1 MFLVLKEVLFGAGG
15 VTLVSFGVLAVH
27 WNIREVVAYK
37 TGIGKKVRVVKGVAG
52 NENREIRQTNKL
64 EPVGKVQFS
73 VAGVESAEQGGTKL
87 EVAQEE
93 SYIYTQ
99 AVVGGLDE
107 AIQGM
112 LDKQDTDSSKEA
124 VVVDV
129 ATGLLEDIDV
139 DVYEGTNVL
148 VDETEL
154 NLDDSTQVLV
164 DNEQDVVEEDVVE
177 EDVVEEDVVEE
188 VEIDDI
194 SESTDVLADLDDSTQ
209 VLDNDTTDDSE
220 DYFTEVLDA
229 EPQVEDVEITQALN
243 DNGLGSEY
251 LTQVLVDDSDVVGIE
266 DDFDDTLEDVEL
278 EYVTQVLNEVD
289 NSSDDVVEV
298 LEDDAYVT
306 QVLVDDND
314 EVDYNTQVLVDEED
328 YNTQV
333 LVDNDDY
340 DTQVLVEDLEGHTQV
355 LDNEGITGDIVGAKV
370 ETMDLVK
377 VENMK
382 VIYTNYEMEDK

>member
-1 MFLVLKEVLFGAGG
+1 MLKEVLFGAGG

-37 TGIGKKVRVVKGVAG
+37 TGIGKKVRVVKGVVG

-139 DVYEGTNVL
+139 DVYEVTNVL
-148 VDETEL
+148 ADETEL

-177 EDVVEEDVVEE
+177 E

-194 SESTDVLADLDDSTQ
+194 SESTDVLDDLDDSTQ

-243 DNGLGSEY
+243 DNGLDSEY

-306 QVLVDDND
+306 QVLVDGND
-314 EVDYNTQVLVDEED
+314 EVDYNTQVLVDAED

-333 LVDNDDY
+333 LVDSGDY

-382 VIYTNYEMEDK
+382 VIYTNYEMEE

>member
-1 MFLVLKEVLFGAGG
+1 MFLLLKEVLFGAGG
-15 VTLVSFGVLAVH
+15 VSLISFGVLSVH

-37 TGIGKKVRVVKGVAG
+37 TGIGKKVRVVKGATGGESKDIPAVS
-52 NENREIRQTNKL
+52 RL
-64 EPVGKVQFS
+64 EPTGKVQFS
-73 VAGVESAEQGGTKL
+73 VAGIESAGQDGKKL

-99 AVVGGLDE
+99 AVVGGIDE

-112 LDKQDTDSSKEA
+112 LDKQDTDDSKEA

-148 VDETEL
+148 VGETEL

-164 DNEQDVVEEDVVE
+164 DNEQDVVEE
-177 EDVVEEDVVEE
+177 
-188 VEIDDI
+188 VEIDDV
-194 SESTDVLADLDDSTQ
+194 SESTDVLVELDDSTQ
-209 VLDNDTTDDSE
+209 VLDNVTTDGSE

-229 EPQVEDVEITQALN
+229 EPQITEVEVTQALGT
-243 DNGLGSEY
+243 DDDIDSEY
-251 LTQVLVDDSDVVGIE
+251 LTQVLVDGVDTLGIE

-278 EYVTQVLNEVD
+278 EYVTQVLNEVES
-289 NSSDDVVEV
+289 SSDVTEV

-306 QVLVDDND
+306 QVLVGDND
-314 EVDYNTQVLVDEED
+314 EVDYNTQVLGDEED

-333 LVDNDDY
+333 LVENDDY
-340 DTQVLVEDLEGHTQV
+340 DTQVLVEDEDIEGHTQV

-370 ETMDLVK
+370 ETTDLVK

>member
-1 MFLVLKEVLFGAGG
+1 MFCLLKEILFGAGG

-112 LDKQDTDSSKEA
+112 LDKQDLESSSSKEA
-124 VVVDV
+124 LVVDV
-129 ATGLLEDIDV
+129 DTGLLEDIDV

-148 VDETEL
+148 IDETER

-164 DNEQDVVEEDVVE
+164 ANEQEVIEDEVT
-177 EDVVEEDVVEE
+177 EDE
-188 VEIDDI
+188 VETV
-194 SESTDVLADLDDSTQ
+194 SEFTEVLVDLDDSTQ

-251 LTQVLVDDSDVVGIE
+251 LTQVLVDDSDVVSIE

-289 NSSDDVVEV
+289 NSSNDAVEV

-314 EVDYNTQVLVDEED
+314 EVDYGTQVLGDEVD

-382 VIYTNYEMEDK
+382 VIYTNYEMEG

>member
-1 MFLVLKEVLFGAGG
+1 MFLLLKEVLFGAGG

-37 TGIGKKVRVVKGVAG
+37 TGIGKKVRVVKGAAG

-112 LDKQDTDSSKEA
+112 LDKQDLESSSSKEA
-124 VVVDV
+124 LVVDV

-164 DNEQDVVEEDVVE
+164 NNEQQEVLEDKVIEDNVEMVSEFT
-177 EDVVEEDVVEE
+177 E
-188 VEIDDI
+188 VL
-194 SESTDVLADLDDSTQ
+194 VDLDDSNQ

-289 NSSDDVVEV
+289 NSSDDAVEV

-340 DTQVLVEDLEGHTQV
+340 DTQVLVEDLEDHTQV
-355 LDNEGITGDIVGAKV
+355 LDNEGITGDIIGAKV
-370 ETMDLVK
+370 ETIDLVK

>member
-1 MFLVLKEVLFGAGG
+1 MFLLLKEVLFGAGG

-52 NENREIRQTNKL
+52 TENREIRQTNKL

-112 LDKQDTDSSKEA
+112 LDKQDLESSSSKEA
-124 VVVDV
+124 LVVDV
-129 ATGLLEDIDV
+129 DTGLLEDVDV

-164 DNEQDVVEEDVVE
+164 ANEQEVLED
-177 EDVVEEDVVEE
+177 E
-188 VEIDDI
+188 VTGDEIEMV
-194 SESTDVLADLDDSTQ
+194 SEFTEVLVDLDDSTQ

-229 EPQVEDVEITQALN
+229 EPQVEDVEIMQALN
-243 DNGLGSEY
+243 DNGLDSEY
-251 LTQVLVDDSDVVGIE
+251 LTQVLVDDSDVAGIE

-289 NSSDDVVEV
+289 NSSNDAVEV

-314 EVDYNTQVLVDEED
+314 EVDYDTQVLVDEED

-340 DTQVLVEDLEGHTQV
+340 VTQVLVEDIEGHTQV

-370 ETMDLVK
+370 ETKDLVK

>member
-1 MFLVLKEVLFGAGG
+1 MFLLLKEVLFGAGG
-15 VTLVSFGVLAVH
+15 VSLISFGVLSVH

-37 TGIGKKVRVVKGVAG
+37 TGIGKKVRVVKGATG
-52 NENREIRQTNKL
+52 NENKDIPTVSRL
-64 EPVGKVQFS
+64 EPTGKVQFS
-73 VAGVESAEQGGTKL
+73 VAGIESAGQNGKKL

-99 AVVGGLDE
+99 AVVGGIDE

-112 LDKQDTDSSKEA
+112 LDKQDTDDSKEA

-164 DNEQDVVEEDVVE
+164 DNEQDVVEE
-177 EDVVEEDVVEE
+177 

-194 SESTDVLADLDDSTQ
+194 SESTDVLVDLDDSTQ

-229 EPQVEDVEITQALN
+229 EPQVTEVEVTQALGT
-243 DNGLGSEY
+243 DDDIDSEY
-251 LTQVLVDDSDVVGIE
+251 LTQVLVDGVDTLGIE
-266 DDFDDTLEDVEL
+266 DDFEDTLEDVEL

-289 NSSDDVVEV
+289 SSSDDVTEV

-306 QVLVDDND
+306 QVLVGDND
-314 EVDYNTQVLVDEED
+314 EVDYNTQVLGDEED

-333 LVDNDDY
+333 LVENDDY
-340 DTQVLVEDLEGHTQV
+340 DTQVLVEDEAIEGHTQV

-382 VIYTNYEMEDK
+382 VIYTNYEMEE

>member
-1 MFLVLKEVLFGAGG
+1 MFLLLKEVLFGAGG

-37 TGIGKKVRVVKGVAG
+37 TGIGKKVRVVKGAAG

-177 EDVVEEDVVEE
+177 E

-194 SESTDVLADLDDSTQ
+194 SESTDVFADLDDSTQ

-229 EPQVEDVEITQALN
+229 EPQVENVEITQALN

-289 NSSDDVVEV
+289 SSSDDAVEV

-340 DTQVLVEDLEGHTQV
+340 DTQVLVEDLEDHTQV

-370 ETMDLVK
+370 ETVDLVK

-382 VIYTNYEMEDK
+382 VIYTNYEMEE

>member
-1 MFLVLKEVLFGAGG
+1 MFLLLKEVLFGAGG

-73 VAGVESAEQGGTKL
+73 VADVESAEQGGTKL

-112 LDKQDTDSSKEA
+112 LDKQDLESSSSKEA
-124 VVVDV
+124 LVVDV
-129 ATGLLEDIDV
+129 DTGLLEDVDV

-154 NLDDSTQVLV
+154 NLDDSTQVLGA
-164 DNEQDVVEEDVVE
+164 NEQEVIEDEVT
-177 EDVVEEDVVEE
+177 EDE
-188 VEIDDI
+188 VEMV
-194 SESTDVLADLDDSTQ
+194 SEFTEVLVDLDDSTQ

-229 EPQVEDVEITQALN
+229 EPQVEDVEVTQALN

-289 NSSDDVVEV
+289 TSSDDVVEV

-314 EVDYNTQVLVDEED
+314 EVDYGTQVLGDEVD

-340 DTQVLVEDLEGHTQV
+340 DTQVLVEDLEGYTQV

>member
-1 MFLVLKEVLFGAGG
+1 MFLLLKEVLFGAGG

-52 NENREIRQTNKL
+52 TENREIRQTNKL

-148 VDETEL
+148 ADETEL

-164 DNEQDVVEEDVVE
+164 DNEQDVVEE
-177 EDVVEEDVVEE
+177 

-194 SESTDVLADLDDSTQ
+194 SESTDVLDDLDDSTQ

-243 DNGLGSEY
+243 DNGLDSEY

-278 EYVTQVLNEVD
+278 EYVTQVLNEVE

-306 QVLVDDND
+306 QVLVDGND
-314 EVDYNTQVLVDEED
+314 EVDYNTQVLVDAED

-333 LVDNDDY
+333 LVDSGDY

-382 VIYTNYEMEDK
+382 VIYTNYEMEE

>member
-1 MFLVLKEVLFGAGG
+1 MFCLLKEVLFGAGG
-15 VTLVSFGVLAVH
+15 VSLISFGVLSVH

-37 TGIGKKVRVVKGVAG
+37 TGIGKKVRVVKGATG
-52 NENREIRQTNKL
+52 NENKDIPTVSKL
-64 EPVGKVQFS
+64 EPTGKVQFS
-73 VAGVESAEQGGTKL
+73 VAGIESAGQDGKKL

-99 AVVGGLDE
+99 AVVGGIDE

-112 LDKQDTDSSKEA
+112 LDKQDTGDSKEA

-148 VDETEL
+148 VAETEL

-164 DNEQDVVEEDVVE
+164 DNEQDVVEE
-177 EDVVEEDVVEE
+177 
-188 VEIDDI
+188 VEIEDI
-194 SESTDVLADLDDSTQ
+194 SESTDVLVDLDDSTQ

-229 EPQVEDVEITQALN
+229 EPQVTEVEVTQALGS
-243 DNGLGSEY
+243 DDDIDSEY
-251 LTQVLVDDSDVVGIE
+251 LTQVLVDGVDTLGIE
-266 DDFDDTLEDVEL
+266 DDVDDTLEDVEL
-278 EYVTQVLNEVD
+278 EYVTQVLNEVES
-289 NSSDDVVEV
+289 SSDDVTEV

-306 QVLVDDND
+306 QVLVGNND
-314 EVDYNTQVLVDEED
+314 EVDYNTQALGDEED

-340 DTQVLVEDLEGHTQV
+340 DTQVLVEDEDIEGHTQV

-370 ETMDLVK
+370 ETKDLVK
-377 VENMK
+377 IENMK

>member
-112 LDKQDTDSSKEA
+112 LDKQDLESSSSKEA
-124 VVVDV
+124 LVVDV
-129 ATGLLEDIDV
+129 DTGLLEDVDV

-164 DNEQDVVEEDVVE
+164 ANEQEVIEDEVTEDNVEMGSEFT
-177 EDVVEEDVVEE
+177 E
-188 VEIDDI
+188 VL
-194 SESTDVLADLDDSTQ
+194 VDLDDSTQ

-229 EPQVEDVEITQALN
+229 EPQVEDAEITQVLN

-289 NSSDDVVEV
+289 NSSDNAVEV

-333 LVDNDDY
+333 LVDSGDY

-355 LDNEGITGDIVGAKV
+355 LDNEGITGDIVGSKV
-370 ETMDLVK
+370 ETKDLVK

-382 VIYTNYEMEDK
+382 VIYTNYEMEEK

>member
-1 MFLVLKEVLFGAGG
+1 MFLLLKEVLFGAGG

-37 TGIGKKVRVVKGVAG
+37 TGIGKKVRVVKGATGGESKDIPTVS
-52 NENREIRQTNKL
+52 RL
-64 EPVGKVQFS
+64 EPTGKVQFS
-73 VAGVESAEQGGTKL
+73 VAGIESAGQDGKKL

-99 AVVGGLDE
+99 AVVGGIDE

-112 LDKQDTDSSKEA
+112 LDKQDLESSSSKEA
-124 VVVDV
+124 LVVAVD
-129 ATGLLEDIDV
+129 TGLLEDIDV

-154 NLDDSTQVLV
+154 NLDDGTQVLV
-164 DNEQDVVEEDVVE
+164 ANEQEVLED
-177 EDVVEEDVVEE
+177 E
-188 VEIDDI
+188 VTEDDI
-194 SESTDVLADLDDSTQ
+194 EMVSEFTEVLVDLDDSTQ
-209 VLDNDTTDDSE
+209 VLDNDTTDDSK

-229 EPQVEDVEITQALN
+229 EPQVEDVEITQALS
-243 DNGLGSEY
+243 DNELDSEY
-251 LTQVLVDDSDVVGIE
+251 LTQVLVDDVDAEGIE

-289 NSSDDVVEV
+289 NSSDDIVEV

-306 QVLVDDND
+306 QVLVDDNE

-333 LVDNDDY
+333 LVDSGDY
-340 DTQVLVEDLEGHTQV
+340 DTQVLVEDLAGHTQV
-355 LDNEGITGDIVGAKV
+355 LDSEGITGDIVGAKV

>member
-1 MFLVLKEVLFGAGG
+1 MFCLLKEVLFGAGG
-15 VTLVSFGVLAVH
+15 VSLISFGVLSVH

-37 TGIGKKVRVVKGVAG
+37 TGIGKKVRVVKGATG
-52 NENREIRQTNKL
+52 NENKDIPTVSKL
-64 EPVGKVQFS
+64 EPTGKVQFF
-73 VAGVESAEQGGTKL
+73 VAGIESAGQDGKKL

-99 AVVGGLDE
+99 AVVGGIDE

-112 LDKQDTDSSKEA
+112 LDKQDTGDSKEA

-164 DNEQDVVEEDVVE
+164 DNEQDVVEE
-177 EDVVEEDVVEE
+177 
-188 VEIDDI
+188 VEIEDI
-194 SESTDVLADLDDSTQ
+194 SESTDVLVDLDDSTQ
-209 VLDNDTTDDSE
+209 VLDNDTTDGSE

-229 EPQVEDVEITQALN
+229 EPQVDEVEVTQALGT
-243 DNGLGSEY
+243 DDDIDSEY
-251 LTQVLVDDSDVVGIE
+251 LTQVLVDGVDTLGIE

-278 EYVTQVLNEVD
+278 EYVTQVLNEVES
-289 NSSDDVVEV
+289 SSDDVTEV

-306 QVLVDDND
+306 QVLVGDND
-314 EVDYNTQVLVDEED
+314 EVDYNTQALGDEED

-333 LVDNDDY
+333 LVDNDNY
-340 DTQVLVEDLEGHTQV
+340 DTQVLVEDEDIEGHTQV

-370 ETMDLVK
+370 ETKDLVK
-377 VENMK
+377 IENMK

>member
-1 MFLVLKEVLFGAGG
+1 MFLLLKEVLFGAGG

-37 TGIGKKVRVVKGVAG
+37 TGIGKKLLVVKGVAG
-52 NENREIRQTNKL
+52 TENREIRQTNKL

-112 LDKQDTDSSKEA
+112 LDKQDLESSSSKEA
-124 VVVDV
+124 LVVDV

-164 DNEQDVVEEDVVE
+164 NNEQQEVLEDKVTEDNVEMVSEFT
-177 EDVVEEDVVEE
+177 E
-188 VEIDDI
+188 VL
-194 SESTDVLADLDDSTQ
+194 VDLDDSTQ

-306 QVLVDDND
+306 QVLVDGND

-333 LVDNDDY
+333 LVDNDY

>member
-1 MFLVLKEVLFGAGG
+1 MFCLLKEILFGAGG

-99 AVVGGLDE
+99 AVVGGIDE
-107 AIQGM
+107 TIQGM
-112 LDKQDTDSSKEA
+112 LDKQDLESSSSKEA
-124 VVVDV
+124 LVVDV
-129 ATGLLEDIDV
+129 ATGLLEDVDV

-164 DNEQDVVEEDVVE
+164 NNEQQEVLEDKVTEDNVEMVSEFT
-177 EDVVEEDVVEE
+177 E
-188 VEIDDI
+188 VL
-194 SESTDVLADLDDSTQ
+194 VDLDDSTQ

-243 DNGLGSEY
+243 DNGLDSEY
-251 LTQVLVDDSDVVGIE
+251 LTQVLVDDSDVVVIE

-306 QVLVDDND
+306 QVLVDGND
-314 EVDYNTQVLVDEED
+314 EVDYNTQVLVDTED

-333 LVDNDDY
+333 LVDSGDY

-382 VIYTNYEMEDK
+382 VIYTNYEMEE

>member
-1 MFLVLKEVLFGAGG
+1 MFLLLKEVLFGAGG

-52 NENREIRQTNKL
+52 NENREIRQTNRL

-73 VAGVESAEQGGTKL
+73 VAGIESAGQDGKKL

-99 AVVGGLDE
+99 VVVGGIDE

-112 LDKQDTDSSKEA
+112 LDKQDLESSSSKEA
-124 VVVDV
+124 LVVDV
-129 ATGLLEDIDV
+129 DTGLLEDIDV

-164 DNEQDVVEEDVVE
+164 ESEQ
-177 EDVVEEDVVEE
+177 DVVEE

-194 SESTDVLADLDDSTQ
+194 SESTDVLIDVDDSTQ

-229 EPQVEDVEITQALN
+229 EPQVTEVEVMQALGS
-243 DNGLGSEY
+243 DDDIDSEY
-251 LTQVLVDDSDVVGIE
+251 LTQVLVDGVDTLGIE

-289 NSSDDVVEV
+289 SSSDAAVEV

-314 EVDYNTQVLVDEED
+314 EVDYGTQVLGDEVD

-340 DTQVLVEDLEGHTQV
+340 DTQVLVEDFEGHTQV

-382 VIYTNYEMEDK
+382 VIYTNYEMEE

>member
-1 MFLVLKEVLFGAGG
+1 MLKEVLFGAGG

-112 LDKQDTDSSKEA
+112 LDKQDLESSSSKEA
-124 VVVDV
+124 LVVDV

-164 DNEQDVVEEDVVE
+164 ANEQEVLEDEVTGDKVTEDNVEMVSEFT
-177 EDVVEEDVVEE
+177 E
-188 VEIDDI
+188 VL
-194 SESTDVLADLDDSTQ
+194 VDLDDSTQ
-209 VLDNDTTDDSE
+209 VLDNVTTDDSE

-243 DNGLGSEY
+243 DNGLDSEY

-266 DDFDDTLEDVEL
+266 DDFEDTLEDVEL

-289 NSSDDVVEV
+289 SSSDDVVEV
-298 LEDDAYVT
+298 LEDDAYIT
-306 QVLVDDND
+306 QVLVDDTN

-340 DTQVLVEDLEGHTQV
+340 DTQVLVEDLEGQTQV

-370 ETMDLVK
+370 ETMNLVK

-382 VIYTNYEMEDK
+382 VIYTNYEMEG

>member
-1 MFLVLKEVLFGAGG
+1 MFLLLKEVLFGAGG

-99 AVVGGLDE
+99 AVLGGIDE

-164 DNEQDVVEEDVVE
+164 DNEQ
-177 EDVVEEDVVEE
+177 DVVEEDVVEE

-251 LTQVLVDDSDVVGIE
+251 LTQVLVDDSDVVSIE

-298 LEDDAYVT
+298 LEDDAYIT

-314 EVDYNTQVLVDEED
+314 EVDYGTQVLGDEVD

-370 ETMDLVK
+370 ETVDLVK

>member
-1 MFLVLKEVLFGAGG
+1 MFLLLKEVLFGAGG

-99 AVVGGLDE
+99 ALVGGLDE

-112 LDKQDTDSSKEA
+112 LDKQDLESSSSKEA
-124 VVVDV
+124 LVVDV
-129 ATGLLEDIDV
+129 DTGLLEDVDV

-148 VDETEL
+148 VDETEF

-164 DNEQDVVEEDVVE
+164 NNEQQEVLEDKVTEDNVEMVSEFT
-177 EDVVEEDVVEE
+177 E
-188 VEIDDI
+188 VL
-194 SESTDVLADLDDSTQ
+194 VDLDDSTQ

-229 EPQVEDVEITQALN
+229 EPQVEDVEVTQVLN

-278 EYVTQVLNEVD
+278 EYVTQVINEVD
-289 NSSDDVVEV
+289 TSSDDVVEV

-314 EVDYNTQVLVDEED
+314 EVDYGTQVLGDEVD

-340 DTQVLVEDLEGHTQV
+340 DTQVLVEDLEGYTQV

>member
-1 MFLVLKEVLFGAGG
+1 MFCLLKEVLFGAGG
-15 VTLVSFGVLAVH
+15 VSLISFGVLSVH

-37 TGIGKKVRVVKGVAG
+37 TGIGKKVRVVKGATG
-52 NENREIRQTNKL
+52 NENKDIPTVSKL
-64 EPVGKVQFS
+64 EPTGKVQFS
-73 VAGVESAEQGGTKL
+73 VAGIESAGQDGKKL

-99 AVVGGLDE
+99 AVVGGIDE

-112 LDKQDTDSSKEA
+112 LDKQDTGDSKEA

-148 VDETEL
+148 VAETEL

-164 DNEQDVVEEDVVE
+164 DNEQDVVEE
-177 EDVVEEDVVEE
+177 
-188 VEIDDI
+188 VEIEDI
-194 SESTDVLADLDDSTQ
+194 SESTDVLVDLDDSTQ

-229 EPQVEDVEITQALN
+229 EPQVTEVEVTQALGS
-243 DNGLGSEY
+243 DGDIDSEY
-251 LTQVLVDDSDVVGIE
+251 LTQVLVDGVDTLGIE

-289 NSSDDVVEV
+289 SSSDDVTEV

-306 QVLVDDND
+306 QVLVGDND
-314 EVDYNTQVLVDEED
+314 EVDYNTQVLGDEED

-333 LVDNDDY
+333 LVENDDY
-340 DTQVLVEDLEGHTQV
+340 DTQVLVEDEDIEGHTQV

-370 ETMDLVK
+370 ETKDLVK
-377 VENMK
+377 IENMK